1 MTGFWETAA
10 ELDRAGTAFVVV
22 TLVGTRGHAPQDP
35 GAKAIV
41 TEEGLRFGTVGGGKI
56 EAHCI
61 REAQRLLA
69 GEPAARDAAPN
80 ELHTWNLQRDIGMT
94 CGGEVTYLFERHR
107 PTAWPI
113 VVFGAGHVAQALAR
127 TLDTL
132 ACRATFV
139 DNRPEW
145 LERLPKSAKIRS
157 VLVAEP
163 VDYVEKLRGDEFCVV
178 MTRGH
183 ASDLPVLKA
192 IFSRPGFPPYVG
204 CMGSDVKAL
213 KLRNELKTFGEGRP
227 EFGSRLAQFHCPI
240 GLEFGSND
248 PAEIALS
255 VASQLVQERDRLARK
270 G

>member
-10 ELDRAGTAFVVV
+10 ELDRAGSDFVVV

-35 GAKAIV
+35 GAKAIIAGD
-41 TEEGLRFGTVGGGKI
+41 GLRFGTVGGGKI

-61 REAQRLLA
+61 RESHRILA
-69 GEPAARDAAPN
+69 GESPPN

-94 CGGEVTYLFERHR
+94 CGGEVTILFERHR

-127 TLDTL
+127 VLETL

-145 LERLPKSAKIRS
+145 LDRLPKSPKLRP

-192 IFSRPGFPPYVG
+192 IFSRTEFPAYVG

-213 KLRNELKTFGEGRP
+213 KLRNELKTFGEGRTG
-227 EFGSRLAQFHCPI
+227 FGMRLAEFHCPI

-255 VASQLVQERDRLARK
+255 VASQLVQERDRTRK
-270 G
+270 IRR